1 MKRFLLIALTVGLS
15 TPTASIAGRTWLIL
29 RAGNDGGYGA
39 RDLALEKIEV
49 ENMEQCELQGA
60 KWKSGRRL
68 QDGGSFLGYEC
79 LEGK

>member
-1 MKRFLLIALTVGLS
+1 MRSFLFLALIAGLLN
-15 TPTASIAGRTWLIL
+15 PTSAMAGRTWLIL